1 MSARTP
7 LVLFVVALVLLGY
20 VLVFERGRPGRRE
33 INARSG
39 LLVEG
44 LVRDR
49 ITRIRIESDD
59 DRVSLRREGEGF
71 DETWTLE
78 EPEQGAADPEAVE
91 DYIRNWEF
99 AIPVRT
105 LEDPSDEDVRQFGVD
120 EPIAEVTF
128 EMGRAVVRVSL
139 GAGTPIDGGG
149 YVRID
154 ADKPVI
160 VVGKDVV
167 ELFHHKVEA
176 FTIQGDAGAPLLSD
190 LLDAGPSD
198 AGSEG
203 DTAP

>member
-1 MSARTP
+1 
-7 LVLFVVALVLLGY
+7 
-20 VLVFERGRPGRRE
+20 
-33 INARSG
+33 
-39 LLVEG
+39 
-44 LVRDR
+44 
-49 ITRIRIESDD
+49 
-59 DRVSLRREGEGF
+59 
-71 DETWTLE
+71 
-78 EPEQGAADPEAVE
+78 PEQGAADPEAVE

-105 LEDPSDEDVRQFGVD
+105 LENPSDEDVRQFGVD
-120 EPIAEVTF
+120 EPIAEVAF

-154 ADKPVI
+154 GDKPVI
-160 VVGKDVV
+160 VVGEDVV
-167 ELFHHKVEA
+167 ELFHHKVDA
-176 FTIQGDAGAPLLSD
+176 FTIKGDAGAPLLSD